1 MLTLRS
7 KNASWCHNVFT
18 KFFTNNLIWCL
29 FDRSRVLTIHTL
41 AYAHRPDLSVRKI
54 FKTKTSS
61 RAELSWAE
69 YFSVSTVSAGVG
81 TWTVWKQQ
89 LSYNADNVW
98 GALNQAA
105 AYCCTPLHALALL
118 LLLYRLASY
127 RAIRSNDNDAQW
139 MKLILTFFI

>member
-1 MLTLRS
+1 MLTRS
-7 KNASWCHNVFT
+7 NVNTSKHKCQLMPQCFH

-41 AYAHRPDLSVRKI
+41 AYAHCPNLSVRKI
-54 FKTKTSS
+54 FHNKNKQQ
-61 RAELSWAE
+61 AELSWADI
-69 YFSVSTVSAGVG
+69 FLVSTVSAGVG

-105 AYCCTPLHALALL
+105 AYCCTPLHARCCCCCTLH
-118 LLLYRLASY
+118 RLASY

-139 MKLILTFFI
+139 I